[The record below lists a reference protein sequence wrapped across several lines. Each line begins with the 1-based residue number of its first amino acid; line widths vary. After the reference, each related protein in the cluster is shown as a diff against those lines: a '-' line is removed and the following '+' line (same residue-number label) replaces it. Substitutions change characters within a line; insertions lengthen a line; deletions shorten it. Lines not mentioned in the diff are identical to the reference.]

1 MHINLTLEKHENF
14 PIIVLRQSYS
24 TPCWQFA
31 FCVWY
36 SKSPLLAVPLACR
49 LEEFTKSAQ
58 NHAQSGPCG
67 APMKARPTQIARAAS
82 NGRMLEIAAGRRG
95 RASEECVPR
104 GDPGNECESVANS
117 TATITQSKVPLGK
130 RDLLRSGGS
139 WAKCQ

>member
-1 MHINLTLEKHENF
+1 MHINLSLEKHENF

-67 APMKARPTQIARAAS
+67 APMKARQMIDANFLVAAS
-82 NGRMLEIAAGRRG
+82 STCQPVQQFRIDHRSTRLQWMLVQE
-95 RASEECVPR
+95 
-104 GDPGNECESVANS
+104 
-117 TATITQSKVPLGK
+117 
-130 RDLLRSGGS
+130 LRF
-139 WAKCQ
+139 